1 MICSPQNMKAQKY
14 EFHNGNNSVYF
25 SGKYN
30 ETEHTFQKEAPKS
43 LDYGLDFYAPQT
55 TKLPDGRRIL
65 IAWMK
70 SWDACVIPDG
80 QKWQGMM
87 TLPRELRYMNGRLY
101 QNPVEELKQYRKN
114 PCCLKDQEISGTV
127 QFDEVR
133 GRMLDLT
140 VEIEN
145 GQFDEFCLEL
155 AHNMEYTTTY
165 TYNRKSRLWKWIV
178 LVAE

>member
-1 MICSPQNMKAQKY
+1 MWECPDFFELDGTHFLICSPQNMKAQKY

-25 SGKYN
+25 AGKYN

-80 QKWQGMM
+80 QKWQ
-87 TLPRELRYMNGRLY
+87 E
-101 QNPVEELKQYRKN
+101 
-114 PCCLKDQEISGTV
+114 
-127 QFDEVR
+127 
-133 GRMLDLT
+133 
-140 VEIEN
+140 
-145 GQFDEFCLEL
+145 
-155 AHNMEYTTTY
+155 
-165 TYNRKSRLWKWIV
+165 
-178 LVAE
+178 

>member
-1 MICSPQNMKAQKY
+1 
-14 EFHNGNNSVYF
+14 
-25 SGKYN
+25 
-30 ETEHTFQKEAPKS
+30 
-43 LDYGLDFYAPQT
+43 
-55 TKLPDGRRIL
+55 
-65 IAWMK
+65 MK

>member
-1 MICSPQNMKAQKY
+1 MPGFFELDGTHFLICSPQNMKAQKY

-25 SGKYN
+25 AGKYN

-101 QNPVEELKQYRKN
+101 QNPVEELKQYRK
-114 PCCLKDQEISGTV
+114 IHV
-127 QFDEVR
+127 V
-133 GRMLDLT
+133 
-140 VEIEN
+140 
-145 GQFDEFCLEL
+145 
-155 AHNMEYTTTY
+155 
-165 TYNRKSRLWKWIV
+165 
-178 LVAE
+178 

>member
-1 MICSPQNMKAQKY
+1 MPGFFELDGTQFLICSPQNMKAQKY

-25 SGKYN
+25 SGNIMKQSI
-30 ETEHTFQKEAPKS
+30 HFRRKLQII
-43 LDYGLDFYAPQT
+43 GLWSGFLCAADDKT
-55 TKLPDGRRIL
+55 SGWRRIL

-114 PCCLKDQEISGTV
+114 PCCLKEPGDFRNCSV
-127 QFDEVR
+127 DEVR

-145 GQFDEFCLEL
+145 GQF
-155 AHNMEYTTTY
+155 
-165 TYNRKSRLWKWIV
+165 
-178 LVAE
+178 

>member
-1 MICSPQNMKAQKY
+1 MWECPDFFELDGTHFLICSPQNMKAQKY

-25 SGKYN
+25 AGKYN
-30 ETEHTFQKEAPKS
+30 ETEHTFQKEATKIIGLWS
-43 LDYGLDFYAPQT
+43 GFLCAADNKTSGWTSDSNRLDEVMGCLCDS
-55 TKLPDGRRIL
+55 G
-65 IAWMK
+65 W
-70 SWDACVIPDG
+70 S
-80 QKWQGMM
+80 KWRGNDD
-87 TLPRELRYMNGRLY
+87 TAERTAYMNGRLY

-145 GQFDEFCLEL
+145 GQFDEFLSG
-155 AHNMEYTTTY
+155 TGT
-165 TYNRKSRLWKWIV
+165 
-178 LVAE
+178 

>member
-1 MICSPQNMKAQKY
+1 MNFI
-14 EFHNGNNSVYF
+14 NGNNSVYF
-25 SGKYN
+25 AGKYN

-101 QNPVEELKQYRKN
+101 QNPVEELKQYRK
-114 PCCLKDQEISGTV
+114 IHV
-127 QFDEVR
+127 V
-133 GRMLDLT
+133 
-140 VEIEN
+140 
-145 GQFDEFCLEL
+145 
-155 AHNMEYTTTY
+155 
-165 TYNRKSRLWKWIV
+165 
-178 LVAE
+178 